1 MKITLNN
8 VASYKRP
15 VTIEADKDVNLF
27 YGLNGT
33 GKTILSNFLYYYQN
47 DKPEEDQFQKCR
59 LEDIDNKELLVYNQ
73 KFIQDNF
80 LSQDDLKGIFTLSKE
95 NKEAEEAIEELNKAK
110 KDWQTKL
117 ENKEQEKK
125 GLEQSKQK
133 ELNNIQDVVW
143 KIKTDYSGRGMVL
156 DFCLDG
162 FKKEKEKLFNHIK
175 QIPRTE
181 TSKVV
186 RQLQKEANEIIGE
199 KAQRYKEIDSITLD
213 VEAIENNS
221 LFSEEIVGNE
231 DSPLAELITE
241 LANQDWVEAGRKYL
255 PSEPIRDKE
264 QCPFC
269 QEETITLS
277 FVQNVRAY
285 FDKNYEQ
292 KIQEIEQLRTQ
303 YKSQEQNFSID
314 AYRAHPSIQERGD
327 TFENHFN
334 KLKQSLRDNLSK
346 IEDKLK
352 QPNQKIELFSTQDE
366 LKNLNDIIAEV
377 NQEAQ
382 AHNQNIDDKE
392 KIKGKIKKEFWQI
405 MRNQYDVPILQYDG
419 RDKELGKEL
428 QELECEI
435 KSINSEIEDR
445 EKKIRDQQEKTV
457 NIDEPIQNINT
468 TLKELGIVGF
478 SIQKHGDNSY
488 RIVREG
494 SDEGRFSTLSEGE
507 KMLISFLYFAEQCKG
522 KARVDETATE
532 ADKIIVIDDPISSLS
547 HAYIFNLS
555 LWIKKDFFKKGY
567 KQVLVLT
574 HSLYFFSELKR
585 HAKDIAREKKHE
597 LEEETCLFR
606 LIKDNET
613 RIEHMKKNEIL
624 NEYQSY
630 WQVIKDYKKNKL
642 SSNYFL
648 LANCMRNI
656 LEHFFGFINKSKLS
670 AELEKLGPEFKAFDR
685 YMNRESHSDAENITD
700 SKEIDPGMFMRAF
713 KEVFVKS
720 GYEAHYNEY
729 MK

>member
-1 MKITLNN
+1 MKITLKN
-8 VASYKRP
+8 VASYRQPDPIEVDKR
-15 VTIEADKDVNLF
+15 INLF

-33 GKTILSNFLYYYQN
+33 GKTILSNFLYYRQS
-47 DKPEEDQFQKCR
+47 DKPEKDQFQDCR
-59 LEDIDNKELLVYNQ
+59 LEGIGKEKILVYNQ
-73 KFIQDNF
+73 NFIQENF
-80 LSQDDLKGIFTLSKE
+80 LSQDDLKKDNLKGIFTLSKE
-95 NKEAEEAIEELNKAK
+95 NKVAEEEIKKLNEEKANL
-110 KDWQTKL
+110 QAEL
-117 ENKEQEKK
+117 EKKEQDKR
-125 GLEQSKQK
+125 GSEQSKQK
-133 ELNNIQDVVW
+133 ELNKIIEYVW
-143 KIKTDYSGRGMVL
+143 EIKKKHSGGDRDL

-162 FKKEKEKLFNHIK
+162 FKNSSEKLFHYINEV
-175 QIPRTE
+175 PRTE
-181 TSKVV
+181 TTKRVDD
-186 RQLQKEANEIIGE
+186 LEDEAKRVIGKDAKPYE
-199 KAQRYKEIDSITLD
+199 DIAPIKLE

-221 LFSEEIVGNE
+221 VFSEEIVGNE
-231 DSPLAELITE
+231 DSPLAELITD
-241 LANQDWVEAGRKYL
+241 LGNQDWVKKGMKHL
-255 PSEPIRDKE
+255 PPEPIEDKE

-269 QEETITLS
+269 QEETITQS
-277 FVQNVRAY
+277 FIQHVKEY
-285 FDKNYEQ
+285 FDESYQ
-292 KIQEIEQLRTQ
+292 QSIGEIKQLQNR
-303 YKSQEQNFSID
+303 YKGQAERLSID
-314 AYRAHPSIQERGD
+314 TYRGHPLIQERRD
-327 TFENHFN
+327 AFENHFN
-334 KLKQSLRDNLSK
+334 ELKQSLRDNLLK
-346 IEDKLK
+346 IEAKLEQPKQKVELLSTQDKLK
-352 QPNQKIELFSTQDE
+352 A
-366 LKNLNDIIAEV
+366 LNDFIAGV
-377 NQEAQ
+377 NQEVQ
-382 AHNQNIDDKE
+382 THNQNIDDKKQTKD
-392 KIKGKIKKEFWQI
+392 KIKNEFWQI
-405 MRNQYDVPILQYDG
+405 MRNQYDVPIIQYNRINQELKDG
-419 RDKELGKEL
+419 L
-428 QELECEI
+428 QEFEHKI

-468 TLKELGIVGF
+468 TLRELGIVGF
-478 SIQKHGDNSY
+478 SIQKHEDNSY

-494 SDEGRFSTLSEGE
+494 SDEGQFSTLSEGE

-522 KARVDETATE
+522 KEREVETSTE

-585 HAKDIAREKKHE
+585 HA

-630 WQVIKDYKKNKL
+630 WQVIKDYKKNNL